1 MRHSCERYKKAKY
14 GSKDGVDRSQISRML
29 SFLHGRINGKD
40 KNKSSEASEAK
51 SIYQNLQDPT
61 EKKSFIDE
69 FFANGSGKSAG
80 SLKFAGKFR
89 KRIEVRDNSQ
99 CGLHEEYITRAKVLQ
114 LNGLSMKD
122 YSDQA
127 SALAAAD
134 KLIKRAMIEYE
145 YTFEDH
151 PAMID
156 AEDEL
161 LSRFYYM
168 QGKGK
173 TRTWSVDLI
182 KTLDNKKDLKAV
194 EDIKKNIP
202 EALTGKEMTE
212 PVKSE
217 FPLWDEVKKM
227 NVVLKS

>member
-1 MRHSCERYKKAKY
+1 MFLQ
-14 GSKDGVDRSQISRML
+14 GRM
-29 SFLHGRINGKD
+29 NGKD
-40 KNKSSEASEAK
+40 KDKAQEATEAK
-51 SIYQNLQDPT
+51 GIYQKLQDPI
-61 EKKSFIDE
+61 EKKTFIDE
-69 FFANGSGKSAG
+69 FFANGSGKNSG

-99 CGLHEEYITRAKVLQ
+99 CGLHEDYFTRAKILQ
-114 LNGLSMKD
+114 LNGLSLKD
-122 YSDQA
+122 YSDQG
-127 SALAAAD
+127 SALEAAD

-194 EDIKKNIP
+194 EDIKKNMS
-202 EALTGKEMTE
+202 EALSGQEMLETG
-212 PVKSE
+212 VKSE

-227 NVVLKS
+227 NESLKS